1 MCFYL
6 LHRAAITTIQNQRC
20 QRDEVIC
27 ARPEEAEPGGVCQV
41 QDPPG
46 SSLSWVELAGGV
58 FSELS
63 CSFDPLNHAPY
74 VMMGVQSAGV
84 LRALLYLSDFL

>member
-6 LHRAAITTIQNQRC
+6 LHRAAVTTIQNQRC
-20 QRDEVIC
+20 KRDEVIC
-27 ARPEEAEPGGVCQV
+27 ARLEEAEPVGVSQV

-63 CSFDPLNHAPY
+63 CSFDLLNRAPY
-74 VMMGVQSAGV
+74 VVMGVQSAGV
-84 LRALLYLSDFL
+84 LRALIHLSDFP